1 MGRLSL
7 GPLRALPGSRVLNH
21 LPGIEPPSRASLF
34 VGEGVVVGQV
44 DDESIETLLM
54 SRLTV

>member
-1 MGRLSL
+1 M

-54 SRLTV
+54 MSRLTV